1 MNHSIR
7 VLHLEDDPHDAELI
21 QRKLKSEGLSFEIVW
36 VDRREAFESALER
49 EVFDLVLTDYNLPDY
64 DGMSALKRAREKQPE
79 LPVIAISGT
88 LGEEEAVECL
98 KAGATDY
105 VLKQRLQRLGAAVRA
120 ALERSRL
127 KREARGAEI
136 RLRESEKRFRQ
147 MAENIRDV
155 FFLVD
160 ADSHRI
166 LYISP
171 AYAEIWGRSCESA
184 YANPESWTEAIH
196 PDDRASIYEKYKQG
210 MSAGT
215 FEFEYRIVRPD
226 GSMRWIEARGFPVR
240 DAAGRMVR
248 IASVAEDITE
258 RKRAEVQRDR
268 FVALV
273 EASPDFI
280 GFADSKTAQ
289 IQYINTYGRRMC
301 GIGEDEDVGKLKMS
315 DVHPAWMN
323 KRLAEVILPAAVCDG
338 LWEGE
343 GAFLHRNGRETPV
356 LMALLARK
364 TANGEVDIFYTVSR
378 DITKRKEAENRIKRL
393 NRVYAVLS
401 GINALI
407 VRVHDRDEL
416 FREACRIAVEHGQFK
431 MAWIGVVD
439 RTELRVMP
447 VASAGSTEDFLTLV
461 NQRFS
466 LREEVPYGNT
476 LAARAIREKRAIF
489 SNDVQ
494 SDPAVAFKDE
504 HAKRGSRSMA
514 ILPLV
519 VSDEPVGVLALY
531 AGETGFFDEAEMKL
545 LNELAGDIA
554 FAIDH
559 IDKQER
565 LDYLAYYDVLT
576 GLANRSL
583 FLERVAQYVRSAAGG
598 GHKLALFVIDLERFK
613 NINDSLGRPAGDA
626 LLRQVTEW
634 LTRDSGDVNVL
645 ARVDADHFAVV
656 LPEVKQEGDVARFLE
671 KTMAA
676 FLEHPFRLNDAVYRI
691 AAKAGVA
698 LFPDD
703 GADADALFRN
713 AEAALKKAKASGDR
727 YLMYTQSMTETMR
740 GKLTL
745 ENQLRQA
752 LDQGEFVL
760 HYQPKVNLETRRI
773 VGVEA
778 LIRWQSPEL
787 GLVPPANFIP
797 LMEET
802 GLILE
807 TGAWALER
815 AVADHLRWHE
825 LGLQAPRVAVNVSPI
840 QLRQRD
846 FVATLRRAVA
856 PGAKPPGVDLEIT
869 ESIIMTNIEENIEK
883 VKAARD
889 LGLSIAIDDFGT
901 GYSSLGYLAKLP
913 VQALKIDHSF
923 IVSMASDPDAMTL
936 ISTIISLA
944 HSLRLVVIAEGVE
957 TEEQARML
965 RLLRCQQMQGF
976 LFSKPLPLEEMTD
989 LLKQQRP
996 G

>member
-64 DGMSALKRAREKQPE
+64 DGMSALKRAREKQPD

-171 AYAEIWGRSCESA
+171 AYEEIWGRSCESA

-258 RKRAEVQRDR
+258 RK
-268 FVALV
+268 
-273 EASPDFI
+273 
-280 GFADSKTAQ
+280 
-289 IQYINTYGRRMC
+289 
-301 GIGEDEDVGKLKMS
+301 
-315 DVHPAWMN
+315 
-323 KRLAEVILPAAVCDG
+323 
-338 LWEGE
+338 
-343 GAFLHRNGRETPV
+343 
-356 LMALLARK
+356 
-364 TANGEVDIFYTVSR
+364 
-378 DITKRKEAENRIKRL
+378 EAENRIRRL

-407 VRVHDRDEL
+407 ARARDRDEL
-416 FREACRIAVEHGQFK
+416 FREACRIAVGHGRFN
-431 MAWIGVVD
+431 MVWIGVVD
-439 RTELRVMP
+439 RTGMRVMP

-476 LAARAIREKRAIF
+476 LAARAIREKKAIF

-494 SDPAVAFKDE
+494 SDPAVAFKEE

-514 ILPLV
+514 IVPLV
-519 VSDEPVGVLALY
+519 VSDDAVGVLALY
-531 AGETGFFDEAEMKL
+531 ADEIGFFDEAEMKL
-545 LNELAGDIA
+545 LRELAGDIA

-583 FLERVAQYVRSAAGG
+583 FLERVAQYVRSAASG

-787 GLVPPANFIP
+787 GLVPPASFIP

-923 IVSMASDPDAMTL
+923 IVSMASDPNAMTL

-944 HSLRLVVIAEGVE
+944 HSLSLTVIAEGVE

-976 LFSKPLPLEEMTD
+976 LFCKPLPLEEMTD

>member
-64 DGMSALKRAREKQPE
+64 DGMSALKRAREKQPD

-120 ALERSRL
+120 ALDRSRL

-258 RKRAEVQRDR
+258 RK
-268 FVALV
+268 
-273 EASPDFI
+273 
-280 GFADSKTAQ
+280 
-289 IQYINTYGRRMC
+289 
-301 GIGEDEDVGKLKMS
+301 
-315 DVHPAWMN
+315 
-323 KRLAEVILPAAVCDG
+323 
-338 LWEGE
+338 
-343 GAFLHRNGRETPV
+343 
-356 LMALLARK
+356 
-364 TANGEVDIFYTVSR
+364 
-378 DITKRKEAENRIKRL
+378 EAENKIRRL

-407 VRVHDRDEL
+407 ARARDRDEL
-416 FREACRIAVEHGQFK
+416 FREACRIAVGHGRFN
-431 MAWIGVVD
+431 MVWIGVVD
-439 RTELRVMP
+439 RTGMRVMP

-476 LAARAIREKRAIF
+476 LAARAIREKKAIF

-494 SDPAVAFKDE
+494 SDPAVAFKEE

-514 ILPLV
+514 IVPLV
-519 VSDEPVGVLALY
+519 VSDDAVGVLALY
-531 AGETGFFDEAEMKL
+531 ADEIGFFDEAEMKL
-545 LNELAGDIA
+545 LRELAGDIA

-583 FLERVAQYVRSAAGG
+583 FLERVAQYMRSAASG

-676 FLEHPFRLNDAVYRI
+676 LLEHPFRLNDAVYRI

-752 LDQGEFVL
+752 LEQGEFVL

-787 GLVPPANFIP
+787 GLVPPASFIP

-923 IVSMASDPDAMTL
+923 IVSMASDPNAMTL

-944 HSLRLVVIAEGVE
+944 HSLRLTVIAEGVE

-976 LFSKPLPLEEMTD
+976 LFCKPLPLEEMTD

>member
-64 DGMSALKRAREKQPE
+64 DGMSALKRAREKQPD

-120 ALERSRL
+120 ALDRSRL

-171 AYAEIWGRSCESA
+171 AYEEIWGRSCESA

-258 RKRAEVQRDR
+258 RK
-268 FVALV
+268 
-273 EASPDFI
+273 
-280 GFADSKTAQ
+280 
-289 IQYINTYGRRMC
+289 
-301 GIGEDEDVGKLKMS
+301 
-315 DVHPAWMN
+315 
-323 KRLAEVILPAAVCDG
+323 
-338 LWEGE
+338 
-343 GAFLHRNGRETPV
+343 
-356 LMALLARK
+356 
-364 TANGEVDIFYTVSR
+364 
-378 DITKRKEAENRIKRL
+378 EAENKIRRL

-407 VRVHDRDEL
+407 ARARDRDEL
-416 FREACRIAVEHGQFK
+416 FREACRIAVGHGRFN
-431 MAWIGVVD
+431 MVWIGVVD
-439 RTELRVMP
+439 RTGMRVMP

-476 LAARAIREKRAIF
+476 LAARAIREKKAIF

-494 SDPAVAFKDE
+494 SDPAVAFKEE

-514 ILPLV
+514 IVPLV
-519 VSDEPVGVLALY
+519 VSDDAVGVLALY
-531 AGETGFFDEAEMKL
+531 ADEIGFFDEAEMKL
-545 LNELAGDIA
+545 LRELAGDIA

-583 FLERVAQYVRSAAGG
+583 FLERVAQYMRSAASG

-676 FLEHPFRLNDAVYRI
+676 LLEHPFRLNDAVYRI

-752 LDQGEFVL
+752 LEQGEFVL

-787 GLVPPANFIP
+787 GLVPPASFIP

-923 IVSMASDPDAMTL
+923 IVSMASDPNAMTL

-944 HSLRLVVIAEGVE
+944 HSLRLTVIAEGVE

-976 LFSKPLPLEEMTD
+976 LFCKPLPLEEMTD

>member
-64 DGMSALKRAREKQPE
+64 DGMSALKRAREKQPD

-120 ALERSRL
+120 ALDRSRL

-166 LYISP
+166 LSISP

-196 PDDRASIYEKYKQG
+196 PDDRASIYEKYKQE

-258 RKRAEVQRDR
+258 RK
-268 FVALV
+268 
-273 EASPDFI
+273 
-280 GFADSKTAQ
+280 
-289 IQYINTYGRRMC
+289 
-301 GIGEDEDVGKLKMS
+301 
-315 DVHPAWMN
+315 
-323 KRLAEVILPAAVCDG
+323 
-338 LWEGE
+338 
-343 GAFLHRNGRETPV
+343 
-356 LMALLARK
+356 
-364 TANGEVDIFYTVSR
+364 
-378 DITKRKEAENRIKRL
+378 EAENRIRRL

-407 VRVHDRDEL
+407 ARARDRDEL
-416 FREACRIAVEHGQFK
+416 FREACRIAVGHGRFN
-431 MAWIGVVD
+431 MVWIGVVD
-439 RTELRVMP
+439 RTGMRVMP

-476 LAARAIREKRAIF
+476 LAARAIRENKAIF

-494 SDPAVAFKDE
+494 SDPAVAFKEE

-514 ILPLV
+514 IVPLV
-519 VSDEPVGVLALY
+519 VSDDAVGVLALY
-531 AGETGFFDEAEMKL
+531 ADEIGFFDEAEMKL
-545 LNELAGDIA
+545 LTELAGDIA

-583 FLERVAQYVRSAAGG
+583 FLERVAQYVRSAASG

-634 LTRDSGDVNVL
+634 LTRNSGDVNVL

-846 FVATLRRAVA
+846 FVATLQRAVA
-856 PGAKPPGVDLEIT
+856 AGARPPGVDLEIT

-923 IVSMASDPDAMTL
+923 IVSMASDPNAMTL

-944 HSLRLVVIAEGVE
+944 HSLRLTVIAEGVE

-976 LFSKPLPLEEMTD
+976 LFCKPLPLEEMTD